1 MKKTLHTL
9 LILMLALMLP
19 MAALAAEA
27 EEALIPEHLSEA
39 DIIGSWRMTALIMG
53 DMRLT
58 PEMMGMEM
66 VIEFRADHTVTG
78 SFTQT
83 TGDNGQAEETWS
95 LDVEQSL
102 ICVSGSP
109 YLKVRQEDGQLFL
122 LMDEEITE
130 EAAGE
135 MIFTRAE
142 A

>member
-1 MKKTLHTL
+1 MKKTLRTL

-19 MAALAAEA
+19 MAVLATGA
-27 EEALIPEHLSEA
+27 EEALIPEHLGEE
-39 DIIGSWRMTALIMG
+39 DIIGSWRMTALIME

-66 VIEFRADHTVTG
+66 IIEFRADHTVTG
-78 SFTQT
+78 TFSQT

-95 LDVEQSL
+95 LDVEKSL

-130 EAAGE
+130 AAAGE